1 MTGTSTIKKS
11 MYNVAYKGVNILYPL
26 ITSAYISRILMAK
39 GVGDVAFA
47 INIVSYFIIAASL
60 GIPNYAIKA
69 IAGIRDDM
77 NKRSR
82 VFSELAS
89 IVSVSSVAATMLY
102 FMAVTNVSSIKSDNI
117 LINII
122 LGFALISNAVNY
134 DWLFEAMEDYRYIA
148 VRTTVIKLISLLFL
162 ILFVKKTDDIIIY
175 LSLIHI

>member
-60 GIPNYAIKA
+60 GIPN
-69 IAGIRDDM
+69 
-77 NKRSR
+77 
-82 VFSELAS
+82 
-89 IVSVSSVAATMLY
+89 
-102 FMAVTNVSSIKSDNI
+102 
-117 LINII
+117 
-122 LGFALISNAVNY
+122 
-134 DWLFEAMEDYRYIA
+134 
-148 VRTTVIKLISLLFL
+148 
-162 ILFVKKTDDIIIY
+162 